1 MQEKILKSKYG
12 DSMKNN
18 LTPLT
23 LAHEIKENILGYLE
37 TTYNIRNKKFS
48 TALQTFLNQN
58 LCHPPYIDI
67 KLPFKFADQ
76 PANLDLTPP
85 FRLYQ
90 HQLQAMH
97 RLSSKNQHPQNTII
111 TTGTGSGKSEC
122 FFIPIIDHCLRQ
134 RQQRGIKAIIVY
146 PMNALANDQAS
157 RVSKFLFEDQQITP
171 DESKLPLVSAG
182 MLIGEEH
189 GQHKG
194 SKIMYKTHQGEQET
208 YHIIDDRQTLID
220 NPPDIL
226 LTNYKMLDYLLMKPK
241 FANLW
246 QQPATLQYLVLDEMH
261 TYDGAQG
268 ADVAFLL
275 RRLKAKLNINDITC
289 VGTSA
294 TLVSGTHNKQ
304 LLSEFAEKLFG
315 STFNE
320 DCLITE
326 NRQSATEIFQT
337 INSDLNKIP
346 PDNQELDYR
355 QYQTLTEYIEAQTT
369 IWFAK
374 TITNN
379 HELAGY
385 LQRHILTK
393 TIIEIFAELGKPMT
407 EQSLL
412 EKLQDKGYTL
422 SSTQLASYLTLL
434 VHANK
439 NDNQPLYHVRIQLW
453 LRELRRLLVSLDND
467 NPKFVWQEDIDE
479 NNKQAYLPPVF
490 CEECGEVG
498 YLSANKQD
506 ELVLNDINTIYK
518 QYALRDEQVR
528 YLFLQQDPIGSH
540 KIKICSTCAYV
551 ESEEIATQQHDSC
564 PHDQGVWQHFSC
576 YQAISEEN
584 KRDKRQCPSCDTND
598 SLRLVASRVTT
609 LSSVINSQLYLSTS
623 NPQQSKKL
631 LVFSDAVQDASHRS
645 GYYNARTYRFNFR
658 TAMQSFLKDQQ
669 QTISFNEASEQF
681 FTYWQKK
688 IGRDKAVATFTPS
701 DLSQLS
707 EYNDYFN
714 GKPEAMLALLN
725 KRIAW
730 EFYLEYA
737 LRSQVGR
744 TLEKT
749 LCSAIFINTDLA
761 IAIDTTYDQI
771 ASNYEVVRHSKQ
783 QNGYRAFALGIIK
796 RLLMKGG
803 IALDVMQAYRHE
815 ENAWKLGKNNHDQ
828 LWISNLPRGRM
839 QRGSD
844 TGALPKFLSTNINSK
859 VFERVHA
866 AKNNSNWHSL
876 WLMKIF
882 DWQDTRFNPS
892 EFHHIYTD
900 ILIALRDVG
909 ILHEVHNDKKDY
921 RNFGVAPERLAVS
934 TEVHRLQCGKC
945 YHKIVTAEQQLEL
958 WRNLPCLTGR
968 CDGNYQLQTEIS
980 AEQKYYRRIYQAG
993 EVERVFAHEH
1003 TGLLGRKKREVIEG
1017 EFKTAER
1024 RADAINLLSCT
1035 PTLEMGI
1042 DIGDLSATV
1051 VASLP
1056 RNTSNYQQQIGRAGR
1071 KSGVS
1076 LVVAIAQAK
1085 PRDLLH
1091 FQDPQQLIAGVVTPP
1106 SCFLNAVDLLRR
1118 QVFAYLFDTC
1128 FEQIKG
1134 ANELKLQ
1141 TLRDEFLQKTTD
1153 NGIMLNLQKLLDE
1166 QGNTLLQ
1173 NFKQQLQDKISKDT
1187 WQDTQNY
1194 FLAEADNIV
1203 KKLHATVANYDRLLA
1218 EIEPK
1223 LTEVIQE
1230 INKLTTMA
1238 NLNDEQTAKLREL
1251 RREQAGL
1258 RAQKESIGNEDEF
1271 FAFLTRNGFLPNYAF
1286 QEQAVELKGV
1296 IIDSRAGEKNVSKEI
1311 FERPAKMALR
1321 EFAPGNTFYGGG
1333 YKMQIDQLNIGTQKK
1348 TLIEEWR
1355 ACHMCGY
1362 LAPYREDERTNCPK
1376 CNDHMWSD
1384 EGQKLKM
1391 LKVAQ
1396 MVSVEDSLSS
1406 HVGDEADERNKK
1418 IFRVKSYFD
1427 IDKNSVQKTLAP
1439 NNDFAFG
1446 IEFLSRMKLRE
1457 INFGEE
1463 KPTSDQISIAG
1474 DKQPRGFVICNRCGR
1489 LQEEGS
1495 SRHTTTCPYRKH
1507 TTNIDQA
1514 HKRGHEQLV
1523 LFRELHS
1530 EAIRVLL
1537 PVSEYDSEIR
1547 VSSIKAALMLGFQEK
1562 FGGKPLHL
1570 EIEEQK
1576 VIARGGSNMPRRYLV
1591 MFDAV
1596 PGGTGFLRDLWNKD
1610 SFFELVERAYQKI
1623 IACACKNDPAR
1634 NGCLHCVFNG
1644 ISQFEIPQ
1652 VKRDEAEKYLHSI
1665 LENKNYLHE
1674 TRVGLEDIR
1683 IDSVLDSDL
1692 EYRFV
1697 ALLKECATGKYHNK
1711 IKESGLEIKDYE
1723 VLDKHGIKFSIKY
1736 GNHQQQYTMLAQQPL
1751 NEGENRTV
1759 CDFIFKPDTDDSE
1772 TFALYLDGF
1781 EYHASASSGNRFQT
1795 DFSKRHTLCNGNE
1808 VKAVWNLTWQDL
1820 NDFEKPNSQR
1830 TVSYLGQKISHEA
1843 FSDNHFLLLL
1853 KLLAGYRL
1861 DPRDWKDFLENKG
1874 KKIKINENFVEHV
1887 QTLEVDAE
1895 IIDNIEKLA
1904 AHDPKGLLHT
1914 LYLKDNKFLL
1924 AYLVNRETRARTTML
1939 STVAPLSVRNTN
1951 EFFLHW
1957 QSFLHTWN
1965 IAQMFSDKMI
1975 SKVWAEVVTP
1985 DLNDEDS

>member
-1 MQEKILKSKYG
+1 
-12 DSMKNN
+12 MKNN
-18 LTPLT
+18 LTPLP

-48 TALQTFLNQN
+48 TALQTFLEKN
-58 LCHPPYIDI
+58 LCLPPYIDI

-76 PANLDLTPP
+76 PANLDLTLP
-85 FRLYQ
+85 FKLYE
-90 HQLQAMH
+90 HQMQAMQ
-97 RLSSKNQHPQNTII
+97 RLSSKNKRPQNTII

-134 RQQRGIKAIIVY
+134 QMERGIKAIIIY

-157 RVSKFLFEDQQITP
+157 RITEFLFNNPQITP
-171 DESKLPLVSAG
+171 DQTKLPLVSAG
-182 MLIGEEH
+182 MLIGEAR

-194 SKIMYKTHQGEQET
+194 NKIMHKTYQDGKEI
-208 YHIIDDRQTLID
+208 YRIIDDRRTLID

-226 LTNYKMLDYLLMKPK
+226 LTNYKMLDYLLMKPQ

-246 QQPATLQYLVLDEMH
+246 QQSATLQYLVLDEMH

-268 ADVAFLL
+268 ADVAFLI
-275 RRLKAKLNINDITC
+275 RRLKAKLNLNNITC

-294 TLVSGTHNKQ
+294 TLVSGTDNKQ
-304 LLSEFAEKLFG
+304 LLTDFAEKLFG
-315 STFNE
+315 ATFNE
-320 DCLITE
+320 HCLITE
-326 NRQSATEIFQT
+326 NRQLATEVFQT
-337 INSDLNKIP
+337 VNSDLNNIP
-346 PDNQELDYR
+346 SDNQTLDYR

-369 IWFAK
+369 IWFAEK
-374 TITNN
+374 ISDNY
-379 HELAGY
+379 ELAHY
-385 LQRHILTK
+385 LQRHTLTK
-393 TIIEIFAELGKPMT
+393 TIIEIFAELSKPMT

-412 EKLQDKGYTL
+412 EKLQDKDYKL

-434 VHANK
+434 VHAKK
-439 NDNQPLYHVRIQLW
+439 NANEPLYHVRIQLW
-453 LRELRRLLVSLDND
+453 LRELRRLLVSLDNN
-467 NPKFVWQEDIDE
+467 NPKFVWQEDLDE

-498 YLSANKQD
+498 YLIVNKQD
-506 ELVLNDINTIYK
+506 ELILNDINTIYK

-528 YLFLQQDPIGSH
+528 YLFSQQKIDPINSH
-540 KIKICSTCAYV
+540 KIKICSTCPHV
-551 ESEEIATQQHDSC
+551 ESEDIVTQQHDSC
-564 PHDQGVWQHFSC
+564 PHDQGTWQHFTC
-576 YQAISEEN
+576 YQAVSEEN

-609 LSSVINSQLYLSTS
+609 LSSVINSQLYLSPS

-658 TAMQSFLKDQQ
+658 TAMQSFLKDQH
-669 QTISFNEASEQF
+669 QTISLNEASAQF

-688 IGRDKAVATFTPS
+688 LGRDKAVATFTPS

-714 GKPEAMLALLN
+714 GNHEAMLALLN

-730 EFYLEYA
+730 EFYLEYS

-749 LCSAIFINTDLA
+749 LCSAIFIDTDLA
-761 IAIDTTYDQI
+761 AAIDATYDQI
-771 ASNYEVVRHSKQ
+771 ASNYEVVRHSKREDV
-783 QNGYRAFALGIIK
+783 YRAFVLGIIK

-803 IALDVMQAYRHE
+803 IALDVMQAYRYE
-815 ENAWKLGKNNHDQ
+815 ENTWKLGKNNRDQ
-828 LWISNLPRGRM
+828 QWISNLPRGRM

-844 TGALPKFLSTNINSK
+844 TGALPKFLSTNISSK
-859 VFERVHA
+859 VFERVRA

-882 DWQDTRFNPS
+882 DWQGARFNPS
-892 EFHHIYTD
+892 EFHHLHTD
-900 ILIALRDVG
+900 ILCALSKAG
-909 ILHEVHNDKKDY
+909 ILHKISNDKKGY
-921 RNFGVAPERLAVS
+921 SNFGIAPERLAVS
-934 TEVHRLQCGKC
+934 TEVCRLQCGKC
-945 YHKIVTAEQQLEL
+945 YHKIVVARQQLEL
-958 WRNLPCLTGR
+958 WRNLPCLAAR
-968 CDGNYQLQTEIS
+968 CDGSYQLQTEIS
-980 AEQKYYRRIYQAG
+980 AEQQYYRRIYEAG

-1003 TGLLGRKKREVIEG
+1003 TGLLGRKRREKIEN
-1017 EFKTAER
+1017 EFKIDER
-1024 RADAINLLSCT
+1024 RADATNLLSCT

-1056 RNTSNYQQQIGRAGR
+1056 RNASNYQQQVGRAGR

-1076 LVVAIAQAK
+1076 LIVAIAQAK

-1091 FQDPQQLIAGVVTPP
+1091 FQEPQQLIAGKVQPP
-1106 SCFLNAVDLLRR
+1106 GCFLNAVDLLRR

-1134 ANELKLQ
+1134 NNELKLQ
-1141 TLRDEFLQKTTD
+1141 TLHDELLHKLDGQ
-1153 NGIMLNLQKLLDE
+1153 GIMLNLQNLLDE
-1166 QGNTLLQ
+1166 QGNALLQ
-1173 NFKQQLQDKISKDT
+1173 NFKQQLQDKINKDT
-1187 WQDTQNY
+1187 WQETQNY
-1194 FLAEADNIV
+1194 FSKEADDNLV
-1203 KKLHATVANYDRLLA
+1203 KKLRTTVRNYDRLLA
-1218 EIEPK
+1218 EIAPK
-1223 LTEVIQE
+1223 LNEVEKE
-1230 INKLTTMA
+1230 IKKLTTRS
-1238 NLNDEQTAKLREL
+1238 NLNDEQTTKLREL
-1251 RREQAGL
+1251 RRERAGL
-1258 RAQKESIGNEDEF
+1258 QAQKKSIGSENEF

-1296 IIDSRAGEKNVSKEI
+1296 IIDSRAGEKNVSEEI

-1333 YKMQIDQLNIGTQKK
+1333 YKMQIDRLNIGTQKK
-1348 TLIEEWR
+1348 TLIEAWR
-1355 ACHMCGY
+1355 ACRMCGY
-1362 LAPYREDERTNCPK
+1362 LAPYREDERPNCPK

-1396 MVSVEDSLSS
+1396 MVSVEDRLSS
-1406 HVGDEADERNKK
+1406 HVGDEADERDKK

-1439 NNDFAFG
+1439 NNNFAFG
-1446 IEFLSRMKLRE
+1446 IQFLSRMKLRE
-1457 INFGEE
+1457 INFGKE
-1463 KPTSDQISIAG
+1463 KPSADQISIAG

-1489 LQEEGS
+1489 LQKDGNDKPQ
-1495 SRHTTTCPYRKH
+1495 HTTTCPYRKH
-1507 TTNIDQA
+1507 TTNIDHA
-1514 HKRGHEQLV
+1514 HTRGHEQLV

-1547 VSSIKAALMLGFQEK
+1547 VASIKAALLLGFQEK

-1576 VIARGGSNMPRRYLV
+1576 VIEPSGSKMPRRYLV

-1610 SFFELVERAYQKI
+1610 SFFELVEKAYQKI
-1623 IACACKNDPAR
+1623 TACQCRNDPAR
-1634 NGCLHCVFNG
+1634 NGCLHCVFSG

-1652 VKRDEAEKYLHSI
+1652 VKRSEAEKYLHSI

-1674 TRVGLEDIR
+1674 TRAGLEDVR
-1683 IDSVLDSDL
+1683 IDSVFDSDL
-1692 EYRFV
+1692 EHRFF

-1711 IKESGLEIKDYE
+1711 IKESGIEIKNYVVVDE
-1723 VLDKHGIKFSIKY
+1723 HETKFSIKY
-1736 GNHQQQYTMLAQQPL
+1736 SDCERQYTMLAQHPL
-1751 NEGENRTV
+1751 NEGEKRTV
-1759 CDFIFKPDTDDSE
+1759 CDFMFKPDTDDGK

-1781 EYHASASSGNRFQT
+1781 EYHAGVNSGKRFQT
-1795 DFSKRHTLCNGNE
+1795 DFSKRQALCNGE
-1808 VKAVWNLTWQDL
+1808 GVETMRVWNLTWDDL
-1820 NDFEKPNSQR
+1820 NDFENPSSQR
-1830 TVSYLGQKISHEA
+1830 SISYLGQKISTPP
-1843 FSDNHFLLLL
+1843 FNDNHFLLLL
-1853 KLLAGYRL
+1853 KLLAGYCL
-1861 DPRDWKDFLENKG
+1861 QPRDWKDFLENKNE
-1874 KKIKINENFVEHV
+1874 KTKLNENFIDNV
-1887 QTLEVDAE
+1887 QALEVDAE
-1895 IIDNIEKLA
+1895 IINNIDTLA
-1904 AHDPKGLLHT
+1904 SHDPEGLLHA
-1914 LYLKDNKFLL
+1914 LYLKNDKFLL
-1924 AYLVNRETRARTTML
+1924 AYLFNRETKAKTTLL
-1939 STVAPLSVRNTN
+1939 STVALLSERNTD
-1951 EFFLHW
+1951 EFRPRW
-1957 QSFLHTWN
+1957 QSFLHSWN
-1965 IAQMFSDKMI
+1965 IAQMFSDEMI
-1975 SKVWAEVVTP
+1975 CKVWAEGAVV
-1985 DLNDEDS
+1985 